1 MHVLGVESTILTS
14 TYSIK
19 YIFIQVKRYKFAIK
33 CDKDYFDIDIFFLNK
48 KQLHCNDKKL
58 NHEGRCNPFDQCN

>member
-1 MHVLGVESTILTS
+1 MHLLGVESAILTS

-33 CDKDYFDIDIFFLNK
+33 CGKDYFDINVLK
-48 KQLHCNDKKL
+48 KKKKLHFNDKKL
-58 NHEGRCNPFDQCN
+58 NHEDKCNPFDQCT